1 MGGWGVPKPHPLRM
15 AKGDDMDDEGQ
26 GNGFTDLFYI
36 MLAIGIIGLVGF
48 LAVGAGAMG
57 GI

>member
-1 MGGWGVPKPHPLRM
+1 M